1 MAEEYGLT
9 VKWLPFNKESW
20 RIEPEDLAALL
31 TPRTK
36 FLALNYASNMT
47 GSINDVTALTALA
60 KTAGALVW
68 IDAVQ
73 LGRAQ
78 QRVDDGGSL
87 ATRIRAQ
94 MQVVLAPDGQR
105 PDAVLHHIVV
115 YLVTAVGDVERQ
127 FFKDLIGVGDGL
139 LHQRLRRALE
149 DACLHPRLELL
160 DFRISL
166 FLPQGLPA
174 LMVGFVV
181 CRVKGIRFRF
191 HIIEPQM

>member
-1 MAEEYGLT
+1 
-9 VKWLPFNKESW
+9 VC
-20 RIEPEDLAALL
+20 LAGGKQGVDHGCPLC
-31 TPRTK
+31 
-36 FLALNYASNMT
+36 
-47 GSINDVTALTALA
+47 GVVVTAEQ
-60 KTAGALVW
+60 
-68 IDAVQ
+68 I
-73 LGRAQ
+73 
-78 QRVDDGGSL
+78 
-87 ATRIRAQ
+87 
-94 MQVVLAPDGQR
+94 VLAPDGQR

-181 CRVKGIRFRF
+181 CRVKSIRFRF
-191 HIIEPQM
+191 HIIEPPDVGQGFKRQLLILHLGLEELDKLYGLVLDRKPGHPEKEFIVEELVHQKSLSHAPSSIDNSKL